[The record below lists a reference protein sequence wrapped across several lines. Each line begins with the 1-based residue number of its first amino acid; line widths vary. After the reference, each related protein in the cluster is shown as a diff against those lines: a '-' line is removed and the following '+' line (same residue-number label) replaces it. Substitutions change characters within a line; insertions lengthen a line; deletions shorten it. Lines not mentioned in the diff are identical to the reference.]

1 MTAVVGNAA
10 ANAANAANDYRTNSI
25 RLFQDSV
32 QLTLEEATDLERG
45 IFNWSLQT
53 ASDHKIPRNW
63 KNTSFTTLY
72 LDKTR
77 SIYANMKS
85 TSYLE
90 NTRLIARMRDGEF
103 VPHEIPFMRPDN
115 LFPERWKEILDEKLR
130 RDEVVFQEK
139 PAAMTN
145 QFKCGRCKK
154 NECIYQELQLRSC
167 DEPVTLFVTCLN
179 CGNRW
184 RMG

>member
-1 MTAVVGNAA
+1 MHLNAFYFTHRYPMA
-10 ANAANAANDYRTNSI
+10 ELRPKVIQLFTDKCNLSIDHAND
-25 RLFQDSV
+25 
-32 QLTLEEATDLERG
+32 LEKGIYNWCLKEA
-45 IFNWSLQT
+45 SQ
-53 ASDHKIPRNW
+53 HKLARNW
-63 KNTSFTTLY
+63 KNAAFRTLY
-72 LDKTR
+72 MDKAR
-77 SIYANMKS
+77 SIYANVDQ
-85 TSYLE
+85 TSYLG
-90 NTRLIARMRDGEF
+90 NKRLFDRLKDKEF
-103 VPHEIPFMRPDN
+103 EPHDMPFMRPDN

-139 PAAMTN
+139 PAAMTT
-145 QFKCGRCKK
+145 QFRCGRCKK

>member
-1 MTAVVGNAA
+1 MSGADLREKVIQRMQEEVC
-10 ANAANAANDYRTNSI
+10 
-25 RLFQDSV
+25 
-32 QLTLEEATDLERG
+32 LTETEAKDLEKG
-45 IFNWSLQT
+45 IYNWSLLA

-63 KNTSFTTLY
+63 KNASFAMIY
-72 LDKTR
+72 LDKAR
-77 SIYANMKS
+77 SMYANLKQE
-85 TSYLE
+85 SYLG
-90 NTRLIARMRDGEF
+90 NKRLLDRMRDGEF

-115 LFPERWKEILDEKLR
+115 LFPERWKQILDEKLR